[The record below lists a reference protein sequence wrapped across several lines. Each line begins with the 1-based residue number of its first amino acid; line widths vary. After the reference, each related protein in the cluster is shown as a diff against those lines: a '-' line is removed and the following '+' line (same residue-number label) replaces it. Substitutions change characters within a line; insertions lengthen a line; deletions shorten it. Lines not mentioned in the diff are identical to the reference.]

1 MKVELT
7 EEDIRNLIVFIA
19 GTKVEGQV
27 QEVAVMLKMK
37 LSQAL
42 QPAPPTD
49 GAQPAEALE
58 KAES

>member
-42 QPAPPTD
+42 QPATD
-49 GAQPAEALE
+49 GAQPAGALE
-58 KAES
+58 KAVDG